1 MRDETDQAS
10 FTSAQAIKI
19 TKITYS
25 QLDQWDRTKIYSAVI
40 FQKKGAGTYRHYSRT
55 DLIKFMIAKR
65 LILIGMDI
73 EFLRHT
79 FKHLEEKEID
89 KPKERWL
96 VLENKILRPVDTH
109 QYFRQTD
116 MKAYAVIDIQAINR
130 KLEDRLARLGFTEE
144 AEQ

>member
-1 MRDETDQAS
+1 
-10 FTSAQAIKI
+10 
-19 TKITYS
+19 
-25 QLDQWDRTKIYSAVI
+25 
-40 FQKKGAGTYRHYSRT
+40 
-55 DLIKFMIAKR
+55 
-65 LILIGMDI
+65 MDI

-96 VLENKILRPVDTH
+96 VLENKIFRPVDTH
-109 QYFRQTD
+109 QYFWQTD

-130 KLEDRLARLGFTEE
+130 KLEDRLARLGFAEE

>member
-1 MRDETDQAS
+1 MRDETDQAG

-19 TKITYS
+19 TKITYL
-25 QLDQWDRTKIYSAVI
+25 QLDQWDRTNFIQPSY
-40 FQKKGAGTYRHYSRT
+40 FRKKGAGNYRHYSRT

-65 LILIGMDI
+65 LISIGMDI

-116 MKAYAVIDIQAINR
+116 MKAYAVLDIQAINS
-130 KLEDRLARLGFTEE
+130 KLEDRLARLGFSEE
-144 AEQ
+144 AED

>member
-1 MRDETDQAS
+1 MRDETDQAD

-19 TKITYS
+19 TKISYP
-25 QLDQWDRTKIYSAVI
+25 QLDQWDRTKFIQPSYLRKKSAEN
-40 FQKKGAGTYRHYSRT
+40 YRHYSRT
-55 DLIKFMIAKR
+55 DLIRFMIAKR
-65 LILIGMDI
+65 LILIGTDI